1 MGLFDTIQ
9 NLIGGASD
17 LAQGSIGDALG
28 GLGEIP
34 GVQEIQDVAGGAT
47 EAVTSAT
54 DGATEAI
61 TSVTE
66 QGQTAVEDIA
76 GKFGL

>member
-1 MGLFDTIQ
+1 MGLFDSIQ

-47 EAVTSAT
+47 EAVTST
-54 DGATEAI
+54 PEGATEAI

>member
-1 MGLFDTIQ
+1 MGLFDSIQ
-9 NLIGGASD
+9 NLIGGAADS
-17 LAQGSIGDALG
+17 LQGSVGDVFG

-34 GVQEIQDVAGGAT
+34 GVQEIQNIAGGAT

-54 DGATEAI
+54 DGVSEAA

-66 QGQTAVEDIA
+66 QGQTAIEDITNNL
-76 GKFGL
+76 GL

>member
-1 MGLFDTIQ
+1 MGLFDSLQ

-17 LAQGSIGDALG
+17 LAQGSIGDVVG

-34 GVQEIQDVAGGAT
+34 GVQEIQDVASNATDTVASATEGAT
-47 EAVTSAT
+47 EAV
-54 DGATEAI
+54 

-66 QGQTAVEDIA
+66 QGQTALENTA
-76 GKFGL
+76 SNLGL